1 MDGFLTQEEVE
12 NIKSSMF
19 IKRIKFLIK
28 NYSIK
33 KTPGPDG
40 FTGEFYQT
48 LKEEIMLIL
57 YQLFQKTEEEESLP
71 VIL

>member
-19 IKRIKFLIK
+19 IKRIKFLTK

-33 KTPGPDG
+33 KTPRPDG
-40 FTGEFYQT
+40 FTDEFYQT
-48 LKEEIMLIL
+48 LKEEIMPIL